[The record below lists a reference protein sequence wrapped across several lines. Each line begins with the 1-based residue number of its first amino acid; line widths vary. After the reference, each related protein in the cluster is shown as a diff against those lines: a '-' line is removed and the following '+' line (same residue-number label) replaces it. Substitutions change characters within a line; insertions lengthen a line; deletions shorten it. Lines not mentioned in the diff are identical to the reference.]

1 MKIEIGQEVTVGNN
15 ARRGISKYKAV
26 VKTVG
31 RKWFTVNTEE
41 WEFIGKEHKFS
52 LEDGACDGKG
62 YMSEYKVFLSE
73 EDYENSKKKPLL
85 LRDIQSRLH
94 ILDYDILLEI
104 KEKYL

>member
-1 MKIEIGQEVTVGNN
+1 MVVEIGQEV
-15 ARRGISKYKAV
+15 
-26 VKTVG
+26 
-31 RKWFTVNTEE
+31 TVNTEE
-41 WEFIGKEHKFS
+41 WEFIGKEYKFS

-73 EDYENSKKKPLL
+73 EEPLL

-94 ILDYDILLEI
+94 ILDYNKLLKI